1 VTHEVTH
8 EFIFSE
14 SRCKKTLI
22 NQGFNYKNW
31 WSWGAP
37 TLLVISPHILY

>member
-1 VTHEVTH
+1 MTYDLAHEVAH
-8 EFIFSE
+8 ELMFSE

-22 NQGFNYKNW
+22 NQGFNYTNW

-37 TLLVISPHILY
+37 VSTV